1 MSRYFSFAVAALIG
15 ASAQA
20 AIACTPAHQ
29 FKTVSPGKLTVATM
43 MIPPFLI
50 SENGSIK
57 GVDGD
62 LISKIAEMECLTIVP
77 TVVDTRAVM
86 QYVVSGQA
94 DVAVGNW
101 FRTAARLK
109 SMDMSDPVYLDS
121 LAIYSK
127 DGVNEIADLV
137 KSKKVVGTVQG
148 YNWVGDLQKLFGS
161 NIKLYP
167 SPVALAQ
174 DLEAGR
180 IDAGLDSYSSG
191 VYAQQQGG
199 FKGFKIVHAQPDER
213 VRASIE
219 AAQIAFAVAKGN
231 SEITQALNEDIAKLR
246 ADKTIAGALEK
257 YGLSADDS
265 EVGAPRAIE

>member
-1 MSRYFSFAVAALIG
+1 MNYKFSCLVAALLG
-15 ASAQA
+15 FSAQA

-29 FKTVSPGKLTVATM
+29 FKTITPGKLTVATM

-50 SENGSIK
+50 PEENTLK

-62 LISKIAEMECLTIVP
+62 LITKIAEMECLTVTPI
-77 TVVDTRAVM
+77 VVDTRAVM

-109 SMDMSDPVYLDS
+109 SMDMTDPVYLDS

-127 DGVNEIADLV
+127 LGTASIGALLE
-137 KSKKVVGTVQG
+137 SKKTVGTVQG
-148 YNWVGDLQKLFGS
+148 YNWVGDLQKMFGTK
-161 NIKLYP
+161 IKLYP
-167 SPVALAQ
+167 SPVALVQ

-180 IDAGLDSYSSG
+180 IEAGLDSYSSG

-199 FKGFKIVHAQPDER
+199 LKEFKVVHAEADKR
-213 VRASIE
+213 VRASVE
-219 AAQIAFAVAKGN
+219 PAQIAFALAKDN
-231 SEITQALNEDIAKLR
+231 TQLKQALDESIAALR
-246 ADKTIAGALEK
+246 SDKIIAGTLEK
-257 YGLSADDS
+257 YGLSPQDS
-265 EVGAPRAIE
+265 QVGPPRAIE

>member
-1 MSRYFSFAVAALIG
+1 MFRQLTLAIAAVISV
-15 ASAQA
+15 SAQA
-20 AIACTPAHQ
+20 GTPCTPAHQ
-29 FKTVSPGKLTVATM
+29 FKTITPGKLTVATM

-50 SENGSIK
+50 PEDGGIK

-62 LISKIAEMECLTIVP
+62 IITKIAAMECLTVTPI
-77 TVVDTRAVM
+77 VVDTRAVM

-109 SMDMSDPVYLDS
+109 SMDMTDPVYLDS
-121 LAIYSK
+121 LAIYTKQGTASL
-127 DGVNEIADLV
+127 GALV
-137 KSKKVVGTVQG
+137 ESGKVVGTVQG

-161 NIKLYP
+161 KIKLYP

-180 IDAGLDSYSSG
+180 IEAGLDSLSG
-191 VYAQQQGG
+191 GLYAQQQGG
-199 FKGFKIVHAQPDER
+199 FKGFKVVRAEPDQR

-219 AAQIAFAVAKGN
+219 AAQIAFALVKGN
-231 SEITQALNEDIAKLR
+231 DEVTKAINADIGKLR
-246 ADKTIAGALEK
+246 ETKVIDSALQA
-257 YGLSADDS
+257 YGLSTEDS
-265 EVGAPRAIE
+265 KVGEPRAIE